1 MSMTTPSV
9 AVGIAPESECRRSQ
23 QEPLVVRLSAQ
34 HSNRKR
40 LACATDARNGIDKI
54 RVRVL
59 DRGMCAVPDRAVT
72 RRVRGNRGV
81 PNGCACG
88 PNRLSVRVD
97 HFDRHIQS
105 EHSLRA
111 SVGPRTVRAHC
122 GIHP

>member
-1 MSMTTPSV
+1 MRMTTPSV

-88 PNRLSVRVD
+88 PNRLLQDRRYITSCNQFGNSVAGSGAV
-97 HFDRHIQS
+97 S
-105 EHSLRA
+105 
-111 SVGPRTVRAHC
+111 RTSA
-122 GIHP
+122 PTS